1 MKAFNIKWDVDDPED
16 LETLPNEIEIPA
28 EIQDDDEA
36 ISDYIS
42 DVTGFCHF
50 GFEIDEGEK

>member
-28 EIQDDDEA
+28 EIQDDDDA

-50 GFEIDEGEK
+50 GFETDEGGE